1 MKSRDSC
8 SFSGAVSP
16 KICSVVGTRP
26 ELIKLIPLI
35 EGLRRDSSFT
45 QITVSTGQHREM
57 LFQIMDEFG
66 VKADYDLSI
75 MTSAQSLNGIVAS
88 SVRGLDRIFERECPD
103 LVVVQGDTST
113 ALAAA
118 LAAFNLK
125 IPVVHLEAGLR
136 AGREGAPFPEE
147 GNRRVIA
154 QLSSLHLAPTSGA
167 RVNLLGEGVV
177 ERDIL
182 VTGNTVIDALFSI
195 KEKGTTFSD
204 EGLATIASSDKP
216 IIMVTTHRRE
226 NLDAMANIGEAL
238 AEIARR
244 APEYRIVFPAHLN
257 PRVRDVI
264 FPIIKD
270 VHNIYISDPLGYPEF
285 VKLMN
290 RSSLILSDS
299 GGVQEEAPS
308 LGIPVLVMR
317 ESTERPEAV
326 EAGTVRLVGTN
337 KQSIIDATM
346 RLIENPEEVKAMAN
360 AVNPYGDGKAAE
372 RSIAAMKRF
381 LGIEGYDGDIEE
393 FAP

>member
-1 MKSRDSC
+1 M
-8 SFSGAVSP
+8 F
-16 KICSVVGTRP
+16 GTRP
-26 ELIKLIPLI
+26 EAIKVMPVLERLANDPDVDSIP
-35 EGLRRDSSFT
+35 
-45 QITVSTGQHREM
+45 VSTGQHREM
-57 LFQIMDEFG
+57 LKQVTTAFG
-66 VKADYDLSI
+66 IEPDYDLGI
-75 MTSAQSLNGIVAS
+75 MTRGQSLNGIVS
-88 SVRGLDRIFERECPD
+88 TVIDKLDAIYEQEQPD

-113 ALAAA
+113 AMAGAI
-118 LAAFNLK
+118 AAFFRE
-125 IPVVHLEAGLR
+125 IPVAHLEAGLR
-136 AGREGAPFPEE
+136 TGNIHSPFPEE
-147 GNRRVIA
+147 ANRKIITQV
-154 QLSSLHLAPTSGA
+154 SSVHLAPTSSSKA
-167 RVNLLGEGVV
+167 NLVHEAVT

-195 KEKGTTFSD
+195 KEKDTTFSD
-204 EGLATIASSDKP
+204 EGLTEATSGDKP
-216 IIMVTTHRRE
+216 VIMVTTHRRE
-226 NLDAMANIGEAL
+226 NLDAMANIGESL

-244 APEYRIVFPAHLN
+244 APEYQIVFPAHLN

-270 VHNIYISDPLGYPEF
+270 VPNIYISDPLGYPEF

-337 KQSIIDATM
+337 KQSIVDSTM

-393 FAP
+393 FTP